1 MNTTTDHTADTVLA
15 TVKGLQ
21 ARLRKAR
28 KLVKATPLQGEGAHV
43 QIAARRIADAK
54 LFAERNTAH
63 AVDCC
68 WQARFHLN
76 HVVGA

>member
-1 MNTTTDHTADTVLA
+1 MDNSHIDANTIAA

-28 KLVKATPLQGEGAHV
+28 KLAKSTTLRGEGAHI

-54 LFAERNTAH
+54 LFAERNLDH
-63 AVDCC
+63 AVRCC
-68 WQARFHLN
+68 WEARFHLN

>member
-1 MNTTTDHTADTVLA
+1 MNTSHLTADNVLV

-54 LFAERNTAH
+54 LFASKNLDH
-63 AVDCC
+63 AVQCC
-68 WQARFHLN
+68 WEARFHLN